1 MGTFKKGIMGSFSG
15 TVGNVVGATWRSISY
30 MRSLPANMRNP
41 RTEKQVTQ
49 RNRFSLI
56 GKFLKSI
63 LPVISVGFRH
73 IAGASNSA
81 FGAAMS
87 YNIQNAVK
95 GVYPDFEID
104 FQNVSIAMG
113 DLYPAYNV
121 AVVCEAGKLNFSWD
135 AALLNN
141 TTTED
146 RVMVVAYNPAK
157 GQSAYDHNLATRA
170 AGNGKTAGDE

>member
-1 MGTFKKGIMGSFSG
+1 
-15 TVGNVVGATWRSISY
+15 